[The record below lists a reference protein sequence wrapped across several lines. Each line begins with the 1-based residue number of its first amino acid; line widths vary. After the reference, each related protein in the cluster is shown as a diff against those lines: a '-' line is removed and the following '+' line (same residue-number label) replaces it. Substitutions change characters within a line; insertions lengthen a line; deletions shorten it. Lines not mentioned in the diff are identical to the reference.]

1 VKLRPENI
9 GRCSEFTIREM
20 ETLRFRDNTLTI
32 VKKRQEEEV
41 PEHVAEG
48 VTKLAVSTR
57 LKAESSIRSAR
68 YVQGYGEWLR
78 GYNTGKEL

>member
-1 VKLRPENI
+1 M
-9 GRCSEFTIREM
+9 SA
-20 ETLRFRDNTLTI
+20 
-32 VKKRQEEEV
+32 
-41 PEHVAEG
+41 EHVAEG